1 MASGYLS
8 TDWLLWRANV
18 VERLSESLAG
28 MERGTWGKEYFTK
41 YPCWSASGEMESWRI
56 GVWIYTNELA
66 SSGHISNKDQAAS
79 VASTFVRGKECKARK
94 EVTHSCAERNVEKW
108 SIVELERNGSHRSL
122 LR

>member
-8 TDWLLWRANV
+8 TDWLLTRANV

-56 GVWIYTNELA
+56 GVWIYADELA
-66 SSGHISNKDQAAS
+66 FCKYISKKDRAGLAA
-79 VASTFVRGKECKARK
+79 FR
-94 EVTHSCAERNVEKW
+94 
-108 SIVELERNGSHRSL
+108 
-122 LR
+122 